1 MNSINIFQRT
11 VCEFL
16 KKKLDLIILIGG
28 AFGGQKE
35 DSDTP
40 PPQN

>member
-11 VCEFL
+11 VWEIL

-28 AFGGQKE
+28 AFEGQKE